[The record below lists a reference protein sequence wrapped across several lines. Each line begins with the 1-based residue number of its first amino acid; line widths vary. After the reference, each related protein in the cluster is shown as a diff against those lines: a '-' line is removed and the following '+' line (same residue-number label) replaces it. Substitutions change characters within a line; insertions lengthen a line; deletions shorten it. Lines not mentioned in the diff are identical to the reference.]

1 MEIPT
6 SSMPRERL
14 LERGVNALSD
24 QELLAIL
31 LRTGTKEM
39 NVIELAGKVLTH
51 FPNLFELK
59 QADLPELL
67 SIKGI
72 GQIKAVE
79 LQAAM
84 ELGYRIHKSCQPKF
98 GRVTSSFQLAHQ
110 MIDELKDEP
119 QEHLVCLYLNTKNE
133 IIQKNSLFTGSLD
146 QSIAHPRE
154 IFRAAVRCSAARI
167 IVCHNHPSG
176 NPEPSENDRVFT
188 KRLIRCGDLMGVE
201 VLDHIVVGHESYVSL
216 RERGLWQ

>member
-1 MEIPT
+1 MKGVFYMEIPT

-119 QEHLVCLYLNTKNE
+119 Q
-133 IIQKNSLFTGSLD
+133 
-146 QSIAHPRE
+146 
-154 IFRAAVRCSAARI
+154 
-167 IVCHNHPSG
+167 
-176 NPEPSENDRVFT
+176 
-188 KRLIRCGDLMGVE
+188 
-201 VLDHIVVGHESYVSL
+201 
-216 RERGLWQ
+216 

>member
-1 MEIPT
+1 MKGVFYMEIPT

-67 SIKGI
+67 SD
-72 GQIKAVE
+72 
-79 LQAAM
+79 
-84 ELGYRIHKSCQPKF
+84 RKST
-98 GRVTSSFQLAHQ
+98 R
-110 MIDELKDEP
+110 LKT
-119 QEHLVCLYLNTKNE
+119 LNKS
-133 IIQKNSLFTGSLD
+133 K
-146 QSIAHPRE
+146 
-154 IFRAAVRCSAARI
+154 ARI
-167 IVCHNHPSG
+167 PTS
-176 NPEPSENDRVFT
+176 P
-188 KRLIRCGDLMGVE
+188 
-201 VLDHIVVGHESYVSL
+201 
-216 RERGLWQ
+216 